1 MHVVFVVLTLCVLC
15 VCVCFLL
22 LCCNLCRCFFHASI
36 VPSAVCVLKKRIMA
50 SYKRKHLLLLVVLK
64 YVLNQNHVQ
73 VRTKE
78 VKEEEEEEEEEI
90 QELVLIV

>member
-15 VCVCFLL
+15 VCLFST

-78 VKEEEEEEEEEI
+78 AKEEEEEEEEEI